1 MADVSVEFGAQD
13 VGLEKTLKTIQA
25 EMAALQGKVDSG
37 TLSFQ
42 EISQKMREIK
52 TAEGIFSKLGGEV
65 SEAAKS
71 FKELEDQ
78 TRRAEAIT
86 KSNRTAIEVYSDT
99 VDELQKLLD
108 AGAISQKTY
117 ASAIDKAEAALKAAT
132 PQTEEAKRANEEL
145 EASLKKAEQ
154 ETKALAEEQK
164 KAEAVTKANRSATEI
179 YNQEVEELQKH
190 LNDGRISMD
199 TFERAVA
206 KADAQLAAANP
217 QVKDIGNQVEAAG
230 DKTKTLSGIFD
241 AEFQKIAGAFTVGNL
256 AAQGFQK
263 IVELA
268 FGAARQVVQGFSDA
282 LDLGGR
288 LNELSSRTGETAGKL
303 LVLETAFKNSGLEAA
318 QVGTAINKL
327 QNFMQDAA
335 NGGDKQRA
343 AMQSLGISMS
353 DLAGKT
359 PTEEMQIFANRI
371 AAIED
376 PTQRAAMASE
386 VFGDK
391 LGGKLLPLLTDFS
404 PALDDAREKVGSMEQ
419 VMDENAATFDAAGEK
434 IDAVKGKMAAFAAG
448 VLSEVIPAVDDLGSS
463 MEKVDAAGLGQ
474 RVGEYLTPI
483 LVNLTDATRGA
494 IDILGDLGDANT
506 KAANDTGILGTAY
519 RGVTTSLDG
528 FNKMMADSFNK
539 FTPFGFLME
548 TLASRGKDLRES
560 QDSAAE
566 GIDNAGASATE
577 AAGKIGEVGTAS
589 DTATGKVG
597 ALGTQADATGE
608 SIASSFSLNS
618 EFAPQLDGVASAWAG
633 VNEQVTGNQ
642 ELLSSN
648 LSLGESLVGKTEEQS
663 QSLGGLNEQLSAQEK
678 LSKTLVDT
686 YGKHAE
692 KAAEVAAK
700 QAEAAAKEAER
711 TAQAQAALQVELE
724 LAEAKGTGNK
734 EEIEYL
740 TKKKEWLDAWKKAIA
755 SGMGEEQAAAFAN
768 NLAAAKINADNIKPP
783 AFTTAKEDAQAME
796 NALGGSKSFLEA
808 MGKIEKSKA
817 VEEAKLDAQAARAEI
832 VAFGQ
837 YMNVDLQNMSFA
849 DIAKKLG
856 VRDLSLTGKE
866 QLQAIIDFVGES
878 KDKLAVNPIDSDAFN
893 STWQGIQDTIT
904 GKKTILPLEANTT
917 TAEQQVATL
926 ANPKTVEVNAD
937 ITKAEE
943 QLAGLGGGVAVE
955 LDAEQ
960 SIENIRAQLK
970 EGIELDI
977 AAKSGTSG
985 LLSEIKGLVD
995 LIKTA
1000 VEKIEPRLPVAALTA

>member
-1 MADVSVEFGAQD
+1 MSDTLEVKIGASDAGLEATLKTVQAELSSMEAKVKSGDLSFNELEKTMRRMGQVE
-13 VGLEKTLKTIQA
+13 GLEKKLK
-25 EMAALQGKVDSG
+25 EMGDEAAGAAPKVDN
-37 TLSFQ
+37 LS
-42 EISQKMREIK
+42 
-52 TAEGIFSKLGGEV
+52 
-65 SEAAKS
+65 
-71 FKELEDQ
+71 KELEGVGSK
-78 TRRAEAIT
+78 A
-86 KSNRTAIEVYSDT
+86 SGLGGFF
-99 VDELQKLLD
+99 DE
-108 AGAISQKTY
+108 SF
-117 ASAIDKAEAALKAAT
+117 
-132 PQTEEAKRANEEL
+132 AK
-145 EASLKKAEQ
+145 
-154 ETKALAEEQK
+154 
-164 KAEAVTKANRSATEI
+164 
-179 YNQEVEELQKH
+179 
-190 LNDGRISMD
+190 M
-199 TFERAVA
+199 
-206 KADAQLAAANP
+206 
-217 QVKDIGNQVEAAG
+217 
-230 DKTKTLSGIFD
+230 
-241 AEFQKIAGAFTVGNL
+241 AGAFSVGNI
-256 AAQGFQK
+256 AAAGFNK
-263 IVELA
+263 AVDLA
-268 FGAARQVVQGFSDA
+268 FTGAQAVVQGFGDA

-288 LNELSSRTGETAGKL
+288 LSELSARTGESAGKL
-303 LVLETAFKNSGLEAA
+303 LVLETAFKNAGLGAET
-318 QVGTAINKL
+318 VGTSINKL

-335 NGGDKQRA
+335 NGGDKQVETMKR
-343 AMQSLGISMS
+343 LGISMAE
-353 DLAGKT
+353 LQGKT
-359 PTEEMQIFANRI
+359 PTEQMQIFADKI
-371 AAIED
+371 AAIDD
-376 PTQRAAMASE
+376 PTQRAATASD

-548 TLASRGKDLRES
+548 TLVGRGKDLRES

-566 GIDNAGASATE
+566 GIANTGASATE

-597 ALGTQADATGE
+597 ALGTQADATGK
-608 SIASSFSLNS
+608 SIASSFSLNA

-663 QSLGGLNEQLSAQEK
+663 QSLGGLNEQLSVQDQFA
-678 LSKTLVDT
+678 KTIDYT
-686 YGKHAE
+686 YGEHAKKLE
-692 KAAEVAAK
+692 QIAAK

-711 TAQAQAALQVELE
+711 KAQAQATLQVELE
-724 LAEAKGTGNK
+724 LAEAKGNGNK

-740 TKKKEWLDAWKKAIA
+740 TQKKEWLDAWKKAIA

-817 VEEAKLDAQAARAEI
+817 VEEAKLDAKAARAEI
-832 VAFGQ
+832 EAFGK
-837 YMNVDLQNMSFA
+837 YMNVDLKGMSFP

-856 VRDLSLTGKE
+856 VDKMGEAGTE
-866 QLQAIIDFVGES
+866 QIKTIMNFVGES

-893 STWQGIQDTIT
+893 KTWQGIQDTIT
-904 GKKTILPLEANTT
+904 GKETKIPLEANTT
-917 TAEQQVATL
+917 KAEEQVATL
-926 ANPKTVEVNAD
+926 ANPKTVEVRAD
-937 ITKAEE
+937 TTKAEE
-943 QLAGLGGGVAVE
+943 QISGMATGVAVG
-955 LDAEQ
+955 LDAENSIQ
-960 SIENIRAQLK
+960 SIRTSLK
-970 EGIELDI
+970 EGLELDI
-977 AAKSGTSG
+977 SAKSGTSG

-1000 VEKIEPRLPVAALTA
+1000 VEKIEPKLPVAALTA